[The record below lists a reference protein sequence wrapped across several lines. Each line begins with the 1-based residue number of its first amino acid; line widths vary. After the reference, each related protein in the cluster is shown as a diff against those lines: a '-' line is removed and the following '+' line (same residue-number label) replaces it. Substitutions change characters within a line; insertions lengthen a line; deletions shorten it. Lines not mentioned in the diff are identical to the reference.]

1 MSTTEA
7 EPLTISSRLVDRS
20 PFFYGWI
27 IVFVGTTGMVMTSP
41 GQTYAVSI
49 FIEYFIKDLGLSR
62 SLVSTLYTVGTLV
75 GSFAQPI
82 IGRQIDKRGPRQMV
96 LFISIIFGIAS
107 IFMGFVSNAVM
118 LGLGFAAIRMFG
130 QGGLGL
136 VSGNVIN
143 QWWVR
148 RRGAVMGFS
157 GVLVS
162 LLGLGT
168 FPSVINWM
176 IPVFGWRTTYI
187 LLGFSL
193 LLFMAPLG
201 YLLFR
206 DKPEK
211 FGQLPDGGVLN
222 GSDNG
227 SMTIVAEENWLLS
240 QAIRTPAFWIL
251 ATDLSAF
258 AMLVT
263 GLFFHMVDIFSSN
276 GLAPAIAATVYLPL
290 ALTTAGVNL
299 FSGVLISRVKV
310 RYLLGVGLLMQA
322 AALLMAQHLQSVQI
336 AFLFGMIVGATMG
349 LARTV
354 GSVAWAMYFGRT
366 HLGSIT
372 GITSTIMIAGSAL
385 GPLPLGLARDLLG
398 GYNQALTILAIIPLA
413 LMVVTVLFAKRPK
426 LQETVGQP

>member
-7 EPLTISSRLVDRS
+7 ESLSLSSKLVDRS
-20 PFFYGWI
+20 PFFYGWV
-27 IVFVGTTGMVMTSP
+27 IVFVGTVGMVMTSP

-49 FIEYFIKDLGLSR
+49 FIEYFIKELGISR
-62 SLVSTLYTVGTLV
+62 SMVSTLYTVGTLV

-82 IGRQIDKRGPRQMV
+82 IGRQIDKRGSRQMV
-96 LFISIIFGIAS
+96 LIISIAFGLAS
-107 IFMGFVSNAVM
+107 VFMGYVNNAIM

-148 RRGAVMGFS
+148 RRGTVMGIS

-168 FPSVINWM
+168 FPSVINWL
-176 IPVFGWRTTYI
+176 IPIFGWRTTYI
-187 LLGFSL
+187 ILGLSL
-193 LLFMAPLG
+193 LLMMAPLG
-201 YLLFR
+201 FILFR

-211 FGQLPDGGVLN
+211 YGQLPDGGVN
-222 GSDNG
+222 SGSEDG
-227 SMTIVAEENWLLS
+227 GLAIVAEENWLLS
-240 QAIRTPAFWIL
+240 QAMRTSAFWIL
-251 ATDLSAF
+251 AADLAAF

-276 GLAPAIAATVYLPL
+276 GLAPNIAATVYLPL

-299 FSGVLISRVKV
+299 FSGVLISKVKV
-310 RYLLGVGLLMQA
+310 RYLLGMGLLMQA
-322 AALLMAQHLQSVQI
+322 AALIMAQHLQSVQL
-336 AFLFGMIVGATMG
+336 AFVFGMVVGATMG

-372 GITSTIMIAGSAL
+372 GVTSTIMIAGSAL

-398 GYNQALTILAIIPLA
+398 DYNQALTVLAMIPLI
-413 LMVVTVLFAKRPK
+413 LMVVTLIFAKRPK
-426 LQETVGQP
+426 LPESRVGA